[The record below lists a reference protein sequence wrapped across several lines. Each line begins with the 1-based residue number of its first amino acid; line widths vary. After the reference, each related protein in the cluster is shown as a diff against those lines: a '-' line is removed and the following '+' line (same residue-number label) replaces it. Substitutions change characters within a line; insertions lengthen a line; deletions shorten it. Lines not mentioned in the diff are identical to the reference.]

1 MIDLTGANLVA
12 YLQRLIRPIVEKN
25 PRFRNALGD
34 VTIPAMSNPT
44 TALRW
49 KDLQVIVKTVTT
61 SGNRLSFDYYMCT
74 QRGRAILCK
83 VADKDGL
90 FVEWTKEVDPTQKT
104 PQAGVYYM
112 NIDYVSEETRDIGLT
127 VQKYIWVE
135 VKGQGEAM
143 GSVVTFRPNIVDPT
157 PVTLTANITGTSIK
171 GSVASPPQAGI
182 LTVLATNNFQAGMK
196 VTLDGAVEPFLNG
209 QTVTI
214 LNASPSQFTANFL
227 GPNYTNLSNDTGTAV
242 TQVSQLVDLNTLI
255 ATDPSTG
262 LAVAF
267 NAMNSSFG
275 GTITL
280 INPCTQLWLT
290 FSNGTALNPNTDYW
304 YERPVT
310 ELICKSTVGGQEV
323 LGISGQYVTVTFTD
337 QNGYQLRPGID
348 FRFYGSPQYI
358 QLASQSPPGSTITAN
373 MIAKLNPYTT
383 PPVNPENIIN
393 IGMLP
398 SQSLAPNQ
406 VFIHTTQ
413 GNFTDPT
420 VNSDG
425 TITLPV
431 LLQPGDTYRYDIRI
445 DAGTF
450 KAIAKKWEINSLV
463 IVDPMTIEWAKPDPN
478 QEGKWSPVSAEWVAD
493 ADPSSLVGVVQT
505 SAGKP
510 LLDQNGNR
518 AYVFP
523 GLWLAFGDIAVVG
536 DQSAIIIS
544 PSLTETYQVYGSKE
558 NLTFTLE
565 IKSNDLQTSS
575 DLAEMIKQHLLIT
588 SRKNVEADGLTIFE
602 ATRDYVGEARD
613 ASGTASNYIY
623 NVTVTASADWKV
635 YKPLVTRLVSFEI
648 VNKPTVGSWG
658 GNLQA
663 TPRVEAFGATMFIP
677 SYV

>member
-1 MIDLTGANLVA
+1 VIDLTGANLVA
-12 YLQRLIRPIVEKN
+12 YLQRLIRPIVEQN

-34 VTIPAMSNPT
+34 VTFPANSNPT

-61 SGNRLSFDYYMCT
+61 SGTRLSFDYFMFT
-74 QRGRAILCK
+74 ERGRAILCK

-90 FVEWTKEVDPTQKT
+90 FIEWTKEIDPTQKT

-112 NIDYVSEETRDIGLT
+112 NIDYVSEETRDVGLT

-135 VKGQGEAM
+135 GKGAATGAM
-143 GSVVTFRPNIVDPT
+143 GSVVTFRPNIIDPS
-157 PVTLTANITGTSIK
+157 TG
-171 GSVASPPQAGI
+171 Q
-182 LTVLATNNFQAGMK
+182 Q
-196 VTLDGAVEPFLNG
+196 
-209 QTVTI
+209 
-214 LNASPSQFTANFL
+214 
-227 GPNYTNLSNDTGTAV
+227 
-242 TQVSQLVDLNTLI
+242 VDLNTLI

-262 LAVAF
+262 TAVTF

-280 INPCTQLWLT
+280 ILPCTKLWLT
-290 FSNGTALNPNTDYW
+290 FSNGTALIPNTDYW

-310 ELICKSTVGGQEV
+310 ELICQSTVGGAEI
-323 LGISGQYVTVTFTD
+323 LGISGAYVSVTFTD
-337 QNGYQLRPGID
+337 QNGYELRPNID
-348 FRFYGSPQYI
+348 YRFYGSPQYI
-358 QLASQSPPGSTITAN
+358 QISAQSPPGSTITAN

-383 PPVNPENIIN
+383 SPVNSENIIN

-398 SQSLAPNQ
+398 SQSLATNQ

-413 GNFTDPT
+413 GNYTDPI
-420 VNSDG
+420 VNTDG

-445 DAGTF
+445 NAGTF
-450 KAIAKKWEINSLV
+450 KAVAKKWEINSLV
-463 IVDPMTIEWAKPDPN
+463 IVDPNTIEYAKPDPN
-478 QEGKWSPVSAEWVAD
+478 QQGRWEPISASFVQNA
-493 ADPSSLVGVVQT
+493 AGDPSQLAGVVQT

-510 LLDQNGNR
+510 LLDQNGDR
-518 AYVFP
+518 SYIFP
-523 GLWLAFGDIAVVG
+523 GLWLAFGDIAVKG
-536 DQSAIIIS
+536 DQAAVIIS

-588 SRKNVEADGLTIFE
+588 SRTNVEADGLTIFE
-602 ATRDYVGEARD
+602 ATRDFVGESRD
-613 ASGTASNYIY
+613 PSGTASNYIY
-623 NVTVTASADWKV
+623 NVTVTASADWKLF
-635 YKPLVTRLVSFEI
+635 KPLVTRLVSFEI
-648 VNKPTVGSWG
+648 VNKPYTGNFA

-663 TPRVEAFGATMFIP
+663 TPRMAAFGTTMFVR

>member
-1 MIDLTGANLVA
+1 VIDLTGANLVA

-34 VTIPAMSNPT
+34 VTFPANSNPMSAT
-44 TALRW
+44 GLRW
-49 KDLQVIVKTVTT
+49 KDLQVIVKSVTT

-90 FVEWTKEVDPTQKT
+90 FVEWTKEIDPTQKN

-112 NIDYVSEETRDIGLT
+112 QIDYVSEETRDIGLT
-127 VQKYIWVE
+127 VQKYVWVE
-135 VKGQGEAM
+135 GKGAANGAM
-143 GSVVTFRPNIVDPT
+143 GSIVTFRPNLIDPS
-157 PVTLTANITGTSIK
+157 TG
-171 GSVASPPQAGI
+171 AQ
-182 LTVLATNNFQAGMK
+182 
-196 VTLDGAVEPFLNG
+196 
-209 QTVTI
+209 
-214 LNASPSQFTANFL
+214 
-227 GPNYTNLSNDTGTAV
+227 
-242 TQVSQLVDLNTLI
+242 VDLNTLI
-255 ATDPSTG
+255 ATDPTT
-262 LAVAF
+262 ATPVTF

-280 INPCTQLWLT
+280 INPCTKLWLT
-290 FSNGTALNPNTDYW
+290 FSNGTALLPNTDYW

-310 ELICKSTVGGQEV
+310 ELICQSTTGGSEV
-323 LGISGQYVTVTFTD
+323 LGISGEYVSATFTD
-337 QNGYQLRPGID
+337 QNGYQLRPNID
-348 FRFYGSPQYI
+348 FRYYGSPQYI
-358 QLASQSPPGSTITAN
+358 QLSPQSPPGSTITAN
-373 MIAKLNPYTT
+373 LIAKLNPYTT
-383 PPVNPENIIN
+383 SPVNSENIIN

-398 SQSLAPNQ
+398 SQSLAENQ

-413 GNFTDPT
+413 GNFTNPT

-431 LLQPGDTYRYDIRI
+431 LLQPGDTYRYDIRFN
-445 DAGTF
+445 AGVF
-450 KAIAKKWEINSLV
+450 KAVAKKWEINSLV
-463 IVDPMTIEWAKPDPN
+463 IVDPLTITYAKPDPN
-478 QEGKWSPVSAEWVAD
+478 QQGAWSPVSAEWVEA
-493 ADPSSLVGVVQT
+493 ADPSQRVGVVQT

-510 LLDQNGNR
+510 LLDISGNR
-518 AYVFP
+518 SYIFP
-523 GLWLAFGDIAVVG
+523 GLWLAFGDMAVVN
-536 DQSAIIIS
+536 DQAAVIIS

-602 ATRDYVGEARD
+602 ATRDYVGESRD
-613 ASGTASNYIY
+613 PSGTATNYIV
-623 NVTVTASADWKV
+623 NLTVTASADWKV

-648 VNKPTVGSWG
+648 VNKPTAGNWA

-663 TPRVEAFGATMFIP
+663 TPRAEAFGATMFIP

>member
-12 YLQRLIRPIVEKN
+12 YLQRLIRPIVEQN

-61 SGNRLSFDYYMCT
+61 SGTRLSFDYFMFT

-90 FVEWTKEVDPTQKT
+90 FVEWTKEIDPTQKT

-112 NIDYVSEETRDIGLT
+112 NVDFVSEETRDVGLT

-135 VKGQGEAM
+135 GKGQGEAM
-143 GSVVTFRPNIVDPT
+143 GSVVTFRPNIIDPST
-157 PVTLTANITGTSIK
+157 DQPVS
-171 GSVASPPQAGI
+171 
-182 LTVLATNNFQAGMK
+182 
-196 VTLDGAVEPFLNG
+196 
-209 QTVTI
+209 
-214 LNASPSQFTANFL
+214 
-227 GPNYTNLSNDTGTAV
+227 
-242 TQVSQLVDLNTLI
+242 LNTLI

-280 INPCTQLWLT
+280 INPCTKLWLT
-290 FSNGTALNPNTDYW
+290 FSNGTALIPNTDYW
-304 YERPVT
+304 FERPVS
-310 ELICKSTVGGQEV
+310 EVICTSTVGGQEI

-337 QNGYQLRPGID
+337 QNGYQLRPDID
-348 FRFYGSPQYI
+348 YRFYGSPQYI
-358 QLASQSPPGSTITAN
+358 QLSAQSPPGSTITAN

-383 PPVNPENIIN
+383 SPVNSENIID

-398 SQSLAPNQ
+398 DQSLAANQ
-406 VFIHTTQ
+406 VFIHMTQ
-413 GNFTDPT
+413 GNFTNPI

-445 DAGTF
+445 NAGTY

-463 IVDPMTIEWAKPDPN
+463 IVDPTTIEYAKPDPN
-478 QEGKWSPVSAEWVAD
+478 QEGRWEPISASFVMNA
-493 ADPSSLVGVVQT
+493 AGDPSQLAGIVQT

-510 LLDQNGNR
+510 LLDQDGNR
-518 AYVFP
+518 SYIFP
-523 GLWLAFGDIAVVG
+523 GLWLAFGDIAVVN
-536 DQSAIIIS
+536 DQAAVIIS

-575 DLAEMIKQHLLIT
+575 DLAEAIKQHLLIT
-588 SRKNVEADGLTIFE
+588 SRKNTEADGLTIFE
-602 ATRDYVGEARD
+602 ATRDFVGEARD
-613 ASGTASNYIY
+613 PSGTASNYIV
-623 NVTVTASADWKV
+623 NLTVTASADWKLF
-635 YKPLVTRLVSFEI
+635 KPLVTRLVSFEI
-648 VNKPTVGSWG
+648 VNKPVTDNFA

-663 TPRVEAFGATMFIP
+663 APRMAAFGTTMFVR